1 MYSLAAEDNITP
13 GVSLLPNTNGLSI
26 EPDEIKTSFALM
38 YHKRCFGKYFWV
50 LGKWSPIRS
59 DITSMLWS

>member
-26 EPDEIKTSFALM
+26 EPDEIRTSFALM
-38 YHKRCFGKYFWV
+38 YHKRCLGKYFWV
-50 LGKWSPIRS
+50 LGK
-59 DITSMLWS
+59 